1 MFLLKMNKKNMLN
14 IIILYFIIVGFMYFY
29 YANNTEMTKMTKMKE
44 GLTDIHIDTGLSSDF
59 SKSFCESTNSSGA
72 ELQKECQ
79 KLTKGNCR
87 STSCCIWASNE
98 KCYAGGKDGLL
109 FNTESDGKK
118 IELDYY
124 YYKDTCYG
132 KKCK

>member
-14 IIILYFIIVGFMYFY
+14 IIILYFMIIGFMYFY
-29 YANNTEMTKMTKMKE
+29 YANNTEMTNMKE

-59 SKSFCESTNSSGA
+59 AKSFCESTNSSGA